1 MDVKQLYEFINSVT
15 EQAYGDKAVTATD
28 LTGLIE
34 MGKLVLASD
43 KTREPWLNTLVD
55 RIGKTIGS
63 MRSYTPRDKGIIKNT
78 FEWGAVMQK
87 IYVEPLEAVENPTWT
102 PEDGTTIGTYDIS
115 KAKARQKLFGN
126 RTTWEVDLTI
136 PNRQLK
142 GAFLSESAMTAFI
155 DACFMAVENG
165 IAVQSERYAAMAIN
179 NFIGEKINAYKN
191 STAGI
196 HVVNLLQAYNQSR
209 GEELTAEKA
218 LYNLDFLKYFTQ
230 ELTLTLGYMRN
241 MTTLFNT
248 EGYKRHTPRDLAKV
262 SILSSVA
269 NSAKMWLQSDTFN
282 AEMVALPYYTEV
294 DYWQGTGQEF
304 GFGEVSKIDITTSD
318 GNVIQQ
324 DGVVALIND
333 IEAVGMLVDDRRT
346 ESDYFAKTETT
357 TYFNKVD
364 AQYYNDLSENGVVF
378 IVSDNPPTQG

>member
-1 MDVKQLYEFINSVT
+1 MDVKQVYEFVNSISK
-15 EQAYGDKAVTATD
+15 QAYGDEGITATD
-28 LTGLIE
+28 LTGLVE

-55 RIGKTIGS
+55 RIGKTIIS
-63 MRSYTPRDKGIIKNT
+63 MRTYTPRDKGIIKNT
-78 FEWGAVMQK
+78 FEWGAIMQK
-87 IYVEPLEAVENPTWT
+87 IYVEPLEAEENPTWT
-102 PEDGTTIGTYDIS
+102 PEDNATVGTYNIA

-142 GAFLSESAMTAFI
+142 SAFLSESAMAAFI
-155 DACFMAVENG
+155 DACFMAVENS

-191 STAGI
+191 STDGI
-196 HVVNLLQAYNQSR
+196 HVVNLLQKYNQER
-209 GEELTAEKA
+209 GAELTAGKA
-218 LYNLDFLKYFTQ
+218 LYDLDFLKFFTQ
-230 ELTLTLGYMRN
+230 EIALTLDYMRN
-241 MTTLFNT
+241 MSKLFNT
-248 EGYKRHTPRDLAKV
+248 EGYLRHTPRDLARV

-294 DYWQGTGQEF
+294 DYWQGSGQEF
-304 GFGEVSKIDITTSD
+304 GFAETSKIDITTSD

-324 DGVVALIND
+324 DGVIALIND
-333 IEAVGMLVDDRRT
+333 IEAIGMLVEDRRT

-378 IVSDNPPTQG
+378 ILSDNPPTQG